1 MTIEE
6 FRREIYKET
15 KENLPKHNN
24 KIQIT
29 EYLYNQ
35 TQKIVKY
42 MEQMNVA
49 AGIYEDSANKDEHSH
64 FWEVLV
70 GNTLL
75 QSGLN
80 IKRDTREAAPD
91 YFFEIENGIKIHIEA
106 KAPTEGTIKELKPKG
121 IHIVNGNELEEE
133 SDFEDCIITSDKCAL
148 RFTST
153 LNETIKQ
160 INGFYNKQTVNIK
173 DKIVIAI
180 NGSNV
185 VKNQEVHEGDFSH
198 GPMSYGFGIICA
210 LFGLDGQQYYLPNEK
225 LFVYDEKCL
234 IKNGIEI
241 QNRYFCDGNNTPI
254 DGIIYSNVNETDYIT
269 NDKPFIFIPNPS
281 KDDISRYFPFCKN
294 IGNPIDYV

>member
-1 MTIEE
+1 
-6 FRREIYKET
+6 
-15 KENLPKHNN
+15 
-24 KIQIT
+24 
-29 EYLYNQ
+29 
-35 TQKIVKY
+35 

-49 AGIYEDSANKDEHSH
+49 AGIYEDSANKDKHSH
-64 FWEVLV
+64 FWKVLV

-80 IKRDTREAAPD
+80 IKRDTREVAPD
-91 YFFEIENGIKIHIEA
+91 YFFEIGNGIKIHIEA
-106 KAPTEGTIKELKPKG
+106 KAPTDGIIKGLKPKV

-160 INGFYNKQTVNIK
+160 INGFYSKQTVNIK

-185 VKNQEVHEGDFSH
+185 VKKQEIYKGDFLE
-198 GPMSYGFGIICA
+198 GPISYGFSVACA
-210 LFGLDGQQYYLPNEK
+210 LFGLNEQQYYLPTEH
-225 LFVYDEKCL
+225 LLVYDENCL
-234 IKNGIEI
+234 IKRNIEI

-254 DGIIYSNVNETDYIT
+254 DGIIYSNVNERNYVM
-269 NDKPFIFIPNPS
+269 NYEKPFLFIPNPNRE
-281 KDDISRYFPFCKN
+281 DIGNHFPFCKKYWLSN
-294 IGNPIDYV
+294 KTHIKSTLYSF